1 MNTAMLERRA
11 NLLGPSY
18 RLFYDEPVH
27 LVRGEGV
34 WLWDADGKRYLD
46 MYNNVPCVGHCHP
59 RVVAA
64 LTKAASTLNT
74 HTRYLHDGVLTLA
87 ERLLATMPPELGN
100 VMFTCTGS
108 EANDLAIRVSKAA
121 TGGTGVIVTA
131 NAYHGVTE
139 LISGM
144 SPSLGAG
151 VPLGAGVYVVAAP
164 HIGGGSAVG
173 EDFADGVRDALAR
186 MAADG
191 VKPAA
196 LLVDTLFSSDGMVCD
211 PGGFLAPAVA
221 AFRAA
226 GGVFI
231 ADEVQPGFGRTGVM
245 WGFMRHGLVP
255 DLITMGKPMGNGHPI
270 AAMAAR
276 PDVLANFAKSARYFN
291 TFGGNTVSTAV
302 AGAVLDVIE
311 DEGLIANAASMGA
324 YLLAGVRQIASPRFG
339 NIRGAGLYLGVD
351 LVTPSGAPDAEA
363 TKRIVNGMRGRG
375 VLIGSASPAGN
386 ALKIRPPLPINRAA
400 ADFFLT
406 ALGDTLAEF
415 GAY

>member
-1 MNTAMLERRA
+1 MTTAMLERRA

-18 RLFYDEPVH
+18 RLFYDDPVH
-27 LVRGEGV
+27 LVRGQGV

-64 LTKAASTLNT
+64 LTNAASTLNT
-74 HTRYLHDGVLTLA
+74 HTRYLHDGVLNLA
-87 ERLLATMPPELGN
+87 ERLLATMPKELGH

-108 EANDLAIRVSKAA
+108 EANDLAIRVAKAA
-121 TGGTGVIVTA
+121 TGGAGVIVTA

-151 VPLGAGVYVVAAP
+151 VPTGHGVYVVPAP
-164 HIGGGSAVG
+164 KIGGGNAVG
-173 EDFADGVRDALAR
+173 EDFADGVRAALGR

-191 VKPAA
+191 VTPAA

-221 AFRAA
+221 VFRAA

-270 AAMAAR
+270 AAMSAR

-311 DEGLIANAASMGA
+311 DEGLVANAAAMGA
-324 YLLAGVRQIASPRFG
+324 YLLAGVRTLGSARFG
-339 NIRGAGLYLGVD
+339 NIRAAGLYLGVD
-351 LVTPSGAPDAEA
+351 IITASGAPDADA
-363 TKRIVNGMRGRG
+363 AKRIVNGMRGRG

-386 ALKIRPPLPINRAA
+386 ALKIRPPLPIDRAA

-406 ALGDTLAEF
+406 SLSDTLAEL
-415 GAY
+415 GAH

>member
-1 MNTAMLERRA
+1 MSTDLLERRA
-11 NLLGPSY
+11 RLLGPSY

-34 WLWDADGKRYLD
+34 WLWDAKGRRYLD

-59 RVVAA
+59 HVVAA
-64 LTKAASTLNT
+64 LTNAASTLNT
-74 HTRYLHDGVLTLA
+74 HTRYLHDSVLDLA
-87 ERLLATMPPELGN
+87 DRLLATMPAELGH

-108 EANDLAIRVSKAA
+108 EANDLAVRVAKAA
-121 TGGTGVIVTA
+121 TGGTGIIVTQ

-139 LISGM
+139 LIAGM
-144 SPSLGAG
+144 SPSLGIG
-151 VPLGAGVYVVAAP
+151 VPAGKDVYVVPAP
-164 HIGGGSAVG
+164 PIGGNDVG
-173 EDFADGVRDALAR
+173 GRFAAGVKSALAH
-186 MAADG
+186 MAEDE

-245 WGFMRHGLVP
+245 WGFLRHGLVP
-255 DLITMGKPMGNGHPI
+255 DLVTMGKPMGNGQPI

-276 PDVLANFAKSARYFN
+276 PDVLANFGKQARYFN

-302 AGAVLDVIE
+302 ARAVLDVIAR
-311 DEGLIANAASMGA
+311 EGLVANAATQGA
-324 YLLAGVRQIASPRFG
+324 YLLEAVRAIGHKRFG
-339 NIRGAGLYLGVD
+339 NVRGAGLYLGVD
-351 LVTPSGAPDAEA
+351 LLDANGAPDAA
-363 TKRIVNGMRGRG
+363 AAKRIVNGMRNRG
-375 VLIGSASPAGN
+375 VLLGAAGPHAN
-386 ALKIRPPLPINRAA
+386 ALKIRPPLPIDRAA
-400 ADFFLT
+400 ADFFLN
-406 ALGDTLAEF
+406 AFSDVLAEVH
-415 GAY
+415 